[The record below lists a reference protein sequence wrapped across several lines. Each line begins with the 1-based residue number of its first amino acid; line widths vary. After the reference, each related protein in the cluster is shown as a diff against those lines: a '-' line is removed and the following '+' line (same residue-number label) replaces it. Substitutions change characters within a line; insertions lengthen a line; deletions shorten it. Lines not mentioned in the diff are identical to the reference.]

1 MTALASLVRR
11 TAILVLLLLFAA
23 GVQAAARVYPLEAV
37 QPGLRGTA
45 KTVVRG
51 TEIETFE
58 VEFLGVM
65 RDAGPAGDLILIRAS
80 GDVID
85 RTGGIAAGMSGSPV
99 YIGDQL
105 VGAIAYA
112 YSLSDHR
119 IGFVTPIRDMLEVLR
134 MLEPDREAA
143 PAVPA
148 DEPGAT
154 DGGPAAGPLAGT
166 GEVSVREV
174 ILAESWQEAGELA
187 REAPPGT
194 MVFAPVRAPL
204 LASGFSSRAFA
215 RLGEDLRAFNLVP
228 VQAGGQ
234 APPEAAAAPALEP
247 GSAFGVQLV
256 RGDVSLTSI
265 GTVTYVEDDRFVGF
279 GHSFLDRG
287 PVDYVTTS
295 AYIHY
300 VVPSIDFPFKIGSV
314 LEPVGALAQDRGAG
328 VAGRIGQTPRMIPV
342 TVSVQDLDR
351 GVTRTTNFEVAADE
365 SFIVSLAT
373 SGALSALDRSLDRL
387 GRGTARV
394 VFRIEGEGMPKPLVR
409 DNLYYSE
416 ADIAALS
423 LLEFMEA
430 VSLVVRNRFSPVEL
444 TRIQLTAQV
453 EEARWTAHIERAAP
467 DRREVRPGETVRIEV
482 QLRPYRSEPVREVIA
497 LTVPEDAAPG
507 YVTVE
512 VRGGGWGLR
521 PPIEAEEDIV
531 DDPEEV
537 IGIVDDLER
546 LIDEFVRRERNNE
559 IVAEFY
565 GRRSANF
572 GETEAGDEAADD
584 GAEEPAAVADLR
596 EEPPVGVSGWFER
609 HAGGGWVVETRPT
622 RYVILGSQIF
632 DLYITGPEDAETAE
646 DAEDGNDEADRPGEP
661 GEKPVSSEGA
671 GAED

>member
-1 MTALASLVRR
+1 MHPRCGAQAPGPRRRPRPTPDPRPICLLLPPAKRPACSGPRSSWSLCPSTSCGRACAGPSTRRACSMAWACSCLRKCWTRSAPRSWPGPAAWGWPRSCTSSCLSTSPRRPAATPRRQPSILPTNKPARRPTSRARRRTSRSSRPPTNPPRSAAGQCQPVWKILRHILTVERMTALASLVRR

-99 YIGDQL
+99 YIGEQL

-328 VAGRIGQTPRMIPV
+328 VAGRNGQTPRMIPV

-373 SGALSALDRSLDRL
+373 SGAR
-387 GRGTARV
+387 
-394 VFRIEGEGMPKPLVR
+394 
-409 DNLYYSE
+409 
-416 ADIAALS
+416 
-423 LLEFMEA
+423 
-430 VSLVVRNRFSPVEL
+430 
-444 TRIQLTAQV
+444 
-453 EEARWTAHIERAAP
+453 
-467 DRREVRPGETVRIEV
+467 
-482 QLRPYRSEPVREVIA
+482 
-497 LTVPEDAAPG
+497 
-507 YVTVE
+507 
-512 VRGGGWGLR
+512 
-521 PPIEAEEDIV
+521 
-531 DDPEEV
+531 
-537 IGIVDDLER
+537 
-546 LIDEFVRRERNNE
+546 
-559 IVAEFY
+559 
-565 GRRSANF
+565 
-572 GETEAGDEAADD
+572 
-584 GAEEPAAVADLR
+584 
-596 EEPPVGVSGWFER
+596 
-609 HAGGGWVVETRPT
+609 
-622 RYVILGSQIF
+622 
-632 DLYITGPEDAETAE
+632 
-646 DAEDGNDEADRPGEP
+646 
-661 GEKPVSSEGA
+661 
-671 GAED
+671 